1 MGNALQEAIEQ
12 LQRQATHRTQ
22 MVALRSD
29 NGSYVCA
36 ESGGASALVANR
48 PAIGPWETFSF
59 VWLADDR
66 VAILAINGRYVSE
79 MTIFPLAGSL
89 IAAADAIGPQETFHL
104 IWHPDDRITLQAPSG
119 SYVCAEGGGGGAFV
133 ANRPAIG
140 EWEKFWM
147 EVPPP
152 L

>member
-1 MGNALQEAIEQ
+1 MGNALEAALEQ
-12 LQRQATHRTQ
+12 LRATHRTQ
-22 MVALRSD
+22 MVALRTH

-36 ESGGASALVANR
+36 EGGGADALVANR

-59 VWLADDR
+59 VWTADDR
-66 VAILAINGRYVSE
+66 AAIVAINGKYVTE
-79 MTIFPLAGSL
+79 ITAFPIAGVLA
-89 IAAADAIGPQETFHL
+89 AAADAIGPQESFRV

-140 EWEKFWM
+140 DWEKFWM